1 MEVLELVVRSLEPPP
16 AVPLLELQAHRE
28 DPVLLRRVGPI
39 IASEAPPMII
49 FAAER
54 RAAAT
59 FGQNPFP
66 RCAGPP
72 TPRPTQRCQLAAAR
86 SWRRELLLLVY
97 NKLSP

>member
-1 MEVLELVVRSLEPPP
+1 MAVLELVVSGLEPSQDFR
-16 AVPLLELQAHRE
+16 VSRLLLSGH
-28 DPVLLRRVGPI
+28 LLRFLRPSVVNELE
-39 IASEAPPMII
+39 ASPLIF
-49 FAAER
+49 FAAAR

-59 FGQNPFP
+59 YGQNPLP